1 MDRETEGPRVN
12 GVRLSNNKKAPESSP
27 GQVKE
32 AVSLTYT
39 VSPEESIGGCMATPK
54 LRECPEGGNINF
66 DFGIYPACR
75 SDCHIRDT
83 CKKQHNVDAVQ
94 NKESFHF
101 SFFYIEAGLLCNQ
114 ELTADE
120 AILLGY
126 IAYRSQEFRYCN
138 ETNERLCRLLK
149 KLKKDKAEPVSE
161 RTIGRILKR
170 LKDKEY
176 LETRYLRRLKS
187 NGVFYQTSRK
197 LLLTNKAV
205 SSMNIFRTDRDKP
218 YYLDHSDG
226 GKLKQR

>member
-1 MDRETEGPRVN
+1 MKYSNQLGEYSDVPYPEDEPYDEPCSEPPDEPDDDPDELEEKPKEPSKN
-12 GVRLSNNKKAPESSP
+12 GA
-27 GQVKE
+27 
-32 AVSLTYT
+32 
-39 VSPEESIGGCMATPK
+39 
-54 LRECPEGGNINF
+54 CPENGTINF

-101 SFFYIEAGLLCNQ
+101 SFFYVEAGLLCNQ

-170 LKDKEY
+170 LIDKEY

-187 NGVFYQTSRK
+187 KGVFYRTNRK

-205 SSMNIFRTDRDKP
+205 SSMNIFRTDHDKP
-218 YYLDHSDG
+218 YYFDHSDG